1 MTKLKEYNINNR
13 AEPVSSP
20 LIFLLIAVIRFTHR
34 HGVTDTVT
42 SG

>member
-20 LIFLLIAVIRFTHR
+20 LLFLLIAVIRFTHR
-34 HGVTDTVT
+34 CVTERMV